1 MASKNKNLN
10 AAAKAK
16 KDEFYTQLVDIENEL
31 RHYENHF
38 AGKTVFCNCDDPF
51 ESQFFFYF
59 VMKFNFLRLKKI
71 IVTSYTGS
79 PVVGNLFCPVEDA
92 KPAYKVVIT
101 RIDREPL
108 DWQGVNELMNELK
121 AALGQNV
128 NGNILSL
135 LAGDGQYLAG
145 DFRSKECVELLK
157 QADIVVTNP
166 PFSLFREYVAQL
178 MAFDKKF
185 LIIGNKNAITYKEIF
200 PLIKE
205 NKLWAGV
212 RPWTGGM
219 WFVSTDENNFDKVV
233 DGKNLKNAAAIWLTN
248 LEHEKRNRP
257 YDLVFSY
264 KENPERYPRYD
275 NYDAIE
281 VSKTGDIPDDF
292 FGVMG
297 VPITFLDK
305 YCPDQFE
312 IIGCTYLY
320 GDPGCHADGT
330 SWGAKI
336 DVKDVYKRLFIRRK
350 KLWRYYLGRC

>member
-79 PVVGNLFCPVEDA
+79 PVVGNLFCPVEDG

-185 LIIGNKNAITYKEIF
+185 LIIGNINCITYKEIF

-205 NKLWAGV
+205 NKIWLGYGFRSMVAFFRSPYEDTATASQHREGFIRNSGV
-212 RPWTGGM
+212 
-219 WFVSTDENNFDKVV
+219 
-233 DGKNLKNAAAIWLTN
+233 IWLTN

-312 IIGCTYLY
+312 ILGCTYLY
-320 GDPGCHADGT
+320 GDPGCHFDGT

-336 DVKDVYKRLFIRRK
+336 DGKDVYKRLFIRRK
-350 KLWRYYLGRC
+350 K

>member
-205 NKLWAGV
+205 NKIWLGYGFRSMVAFFRSPYEDTATASQHREGFIRNSGV
-212 RPWTGGM
+212 
-219 WFVSTDENNFDKVV
+219 
-233 DGKNLKNAAAIWLTN
+233 IWLTN

-350 KLWRYYLGRC
+350 K